1 VEHIVDCY
9 FVVKLSKSLVEFAL
23 RTVCRVSNQGKSL
36 GRGLS
41 ALISSGLARSPTMPG
56 ESGAPRTLPL
66 TAIQKGSSQ
75 PRRHI
80 EQQPLEELAASI
92 KANGVIQPILVR
104 AVSDAPDGAPSYEIV
119 AGERRWQ
126 AAALAGLPHIP
137 VVIRELSDQEAVAIA
152 LIENIQR
159 EDLTPAEE
167 ARALQRLATD
177 FELTHQAVADA
188 VGRSR
193 AAVSN
198 LIRLLD
204 LPDTVVSLVDSK
216 ALSMGHARALLGLAD
231 DAERTR
237 FAHVAV
243 ERGLTVRAV
252 ETLVRKAL
260 EGKGRG
266 PSTEVPSPGPDL
278 SVVSEVLKTPS
289 VRIQLHQR
297 SAGSGKLIVEF
308 TDTESRDAILQ
319 GIKTVIAPR

>member
-1 VEHIVDCY
+1 
-9 FVVKLSKSLVEFAL
+9 
-23 RTVCRVSNQGKSL
+23 
-36 GRGLS
+36 
-41 ALISSGLARSPTMPG
+41 M
-56 ESGAPRTLPL
+56 
-66 TAIQKGSSQ
+66 
-75 PRRHI
+75 

-92 KANGVIQPILVR
+92 RANGVIQPILVR
-104 AVSDAPDGAPSYEIV
+104 AVPGAVDGAPAYEIV

-126 AAALAGLPHIP
+126 AAALAGLSEIP
-137 VVIRELSDQEAVAIA
+137 VIIRELSDQDAVAIA

-177 FELTHQAVADA
+177 FALTHQAVADA

-204 LPDTVVSLVDSK
+204 LPDAVVSLVDSR

-237 FAHVAV
+237 LAYVAV
-243 ERGLTVRAV
+243 ERALTVRAV

-260 EGKGRG
+260 QEKGRA
-266 PSTEVPSPGPDL
+266 PAPEVPSPAPDL
-278 SVVSEVLKTPS
+278 SVVSEVLKTPR

-297 SAGSGKLIVEF
+297 SAGAGKLIVEF
-308 TDTESRDAILQ
+308 TDTDSRDAIVQ
-319 GIKTVIAPR
+319 AIKTLVAPR